1 MSSFYLVTIEQL
13 VLGCAIPYILMSQ
26 RKRKQ
31 VGGISL
37 QGITVEHFFFFGVY
51 AFVQSEG
58 DLGLASRPFWL
69 CSSGWQMIME
79 WNLHVVFYLPNLYWV
94 PSMCQRLTSVQERNC
109 EQITK
114 ATAFK
119 DLPL

>member
-79 WNLHVVFYLPNLYWV
+79 WNLHVVFYLPNLY
-94 PSMCQRLTSVQERNC
+94 
-109 EQITK
+109 
-114 ATAFK
+114 
-119 DLPL
+119 